1 MLFSLLDLIYLNRP
15 SVLSSDEQLWK
26 RPWCWERLKAE
37 GEEGDRGWDGWMASL
52 IQWTW
57 TPEDGDGQG
66 GLVCCS
72 PWGRKELNMTEW
84 LNWTSSPHIPAIRI
98 LVMPSALW
106 GNAGSSL
113 HLKVVN
119 CVCKIPLPCEAAF
132 PGPGDLDT
140 SGSHCS
146 ASHTE
151 KSGQRD
157 SVTFQ
162 RETSII

>member
-1 MLFSLLDLIYLNRP
+1 M
-15 SVLSSDEQLWK
+15 V
-26 RPWCWERLKAE
+26 
-37 GEEGDRGWDGWMASL
+37 
-52 IQWTW
+52 
-57 TPEDGDGQG
+57 
-66 GLVCCS
+66 
-72 PWGRKELNMTEW
+72 
-84 LNWTSSPHIPAIRI
+84 
-98 LVMPSALW
+98 SAHW

-119 CVCKIPLPCEAAF
+119 RLCKIPLPCEAAS

-157 SVTFQ
+157 SVTLQ
-162 RETSII
+162 RETSIIWKSFYHISFSKSKDCGPFYSSILPLMDPSAFPVLLVQSMPGMYPEKTIIQKDTCTRCSLTAAGTWKQAKCPSNE

>member
-1 MLFSLLDLIYLNRP
+1 
-15 SVLSSDEQLWK
+15 
-26 RPWCWERLKAE
+26 
-37 GEEGDRGWDGWMASL
+37 
-52 IQWTW
+52 
-57 TPEDGDGQG
+57 
-66 GLVCCS
+66 
-72 PWGRKELNMTEW
+72 
-84 LNWTSSPHIPAIRI
+84 
-98 LVMPSALW
+98 MPSALW

-119 CVCKIPLPCEAAF
+119 YVCKIPLPCEAAF

-162 RETSII
+162 RETSIIWKSFHNICFSKSKECGPFHVRVALAVLQYEDGTCASPHVPHLGGKGGHRWGSPELGVVRP